1 MELPVSVTDL
11 GAQLRGTG
19 EIAPDPALFSDPHV
33 FAAERER
40 IFQRSVMA
48 LDHGSRVAEDGRWI
62 RCDAGPSS
70 ILVTREAG
78 GRLHALR
85 NLCLHAGYP
94 VCDAEQGANERV
106 ICPYHGWE
114 YTLDGRLVEPEL
126 SSRIDPARLRL
137 RSYPVCVRN
146 GLILVDPS
154 GAGDIAEPFA
164 TSMPAWLTTATVAG
178 RARHNTEW
186 NWKHLRHLLQS
197 SPQFF
202 VSGPIG
208 ERHEFGPLSH
218 LFVQSERA
226 VLLRIIPR
234 FAEKTDLQVI
244 EMTADAPCGAESG
257 AGSDGLAE
265 RLSDVAGSRSWFDRG
280 FAEWYWSLMSS
291 GE

>member
-11 GAQLRGTG
+11 GAQLRGRG

-48 LDHGSRVAEDGRWI
+48 LDHESRVAEHGRWI

-70 ILVTREAG
+70 ILVTREPG

-94 VCDAEQGANERV
+94 VCDAEEGASERV

-137 RSYPVCVRN
+137 RSYPVWVRN
-146 GLILVDPS
+146 GLILIDHS
-154 GAGDIAEPFA
+154 GAGEIVQPSAN
-164 TSMPAWLTTATVAG
+164 SIPAWLTTATVTG
-178 RARHNTEW
+178 RARHSTEW
-186 NWKHLRHLLQS
+186 NWKHLRQLLQS
-197 SPQFF
+197 VPQLF
-202 VSGPIG
+202 VGSPIG
-208 ERHEFGPLSH
+208 ERYEFGPLSH
-218 LFVQSERA
+218 LFVQSQRA

-234 FAEKTDLQVI
+234 FAEKTDVQVI
-244 EMTADAPCGAESG
+244 EMAADDAPHGTESG
-257 AGSDGLAE
+257 DGLSD
-265 RLSDVAGSRSWFDRG
+265 RLRDSAGSRSFFDRG